1 MKLTSI
7 AALFLMG
14 SALLSSSYAK
24 DKEPVAAKTDISE
37 FLGQW
42 GFDIKTG
49 GIGWLDI
56 RQENGYIDA
65 DVLYVGGSIVPASYV
80 SVIGDVLYI
89 GRGSRKVIR
98 TKDAAGLETRSTM
111 IPGWLEFK
119 KAGNNK
125 ITGYYI
131 SPRANGIG
139 ADSTYL
145 SGAKMPPVPP
155 APDMSKIKY
164 GKPIE
169 LFNGKDLTGWRGF
182 DPKLALGFKAVD
194 GTLMSNPVQT
204 PGQPHVGY
212 TNLRTDREFEDF
224 NLKLEVNV
232 PARSNSGI
240 FLRGLYEVQVE
251 EGHIDSH
258 GKNLDSHNIGGLY
271 SRISPTVN
279 AEKPAGTWQTMDI
292 TLVDRHVTVILN
304 GTKIIDNQAVDGPTG
319 GAIST
324 NVNAPGPLILQGDH
338 SIASYRNIVITP
350 IIK

>member
-7 AALFLMG
+7 ATLFLIV
-14 SALLSSSYAK
+14 SALLFSSYEK
-24 DKEPVAAKTDISE
+24 KKEITPPKTDISE

-42 GFDIKTG
+42 GFDIKAG

-65 DVLYVGGSIVPASYV
+65 DVLFQGGSIVPAT
-80 SVIGDVLYI
+80 SVYLAADVLYL
-89 GRGSRKVIR
+89 GRGTRKIIR
-98 TKDAAGLETRSTM
+98 TKDASGVETRSM
-111 IPGWLEFK
+111 MFPGWMEIK
-119 KAGNNK
+119 KTGNK

-131 SPRANGIG
+131 TPKSNGIG
-139 ADSTYL
+139 ADSSYF
-145 SGAKMPPVPP
+145 SGSKMPPMVP
-155 APDMSKIKY
+155 APDLSKVKY
-164 GKPIE
+164 GKPIQ
-169 LFNGKDLTGWRGF
+169 LFNGKDLTGWRPF
-182 DPKLALGFKAVD
+182 DPKLALGFKVVD
-194 GTLMSNPVQT
+194 GTLMNNPVQT
-204 PGQPHVGY
+204 LGQAHVGY
-212 TNLRTDREFEDF
+212 TNLRTDKEFEDF

-240 FLRGLYEVQVE
+240 YLRGMYEVQVE

-304 GTKIIDNQAVDGPTG
+304 GTKIIDNQPVDGPTG

-338 SIASYRNIVITP
+338 SIASYRNIV
-350 IIK
+350 